1 MKKIVSLLLAVVL
14 SVSVLCAGAW
24 AADLANFKYTDTYK
38 DGMFTDVKTTDWY
51 ATNVKAVVNLGL
63 MKGQSADKFAPRG
76 NVTWAEAVT
85 MAARIHS
92 IYVGDGESF
101 AQSSPWYKVY
111 ADYAVKNGIIKTQP
125 ADYSAAVTRGDFA
138 VLLYAAVG
146 DEGLRV
152 KNSVTDGYIPDVKGT
167 ETYGPAVYRLYR
179 AGVLT
184 GDENHRF
191 NADKTITRAESAA
204 IVSRVADESLR
215 LSVTL
220 DASTAPGD
228 NTNPGTTVDKSS
240 AAELIT
246 KARQALALA
255 QQSYTA
261 AAKLYASGD
270 SSFSTALAQAYNYA
284 QAAAG
289 YSQQAAGAIQ
299 AASGKTQ
306 AYTQTYYAYQGCL
319 DASLNIQAVAK
330 APATANWN
338 AASSE
343 MAAAAELLSKA
354 YNSVAA

>member
-51 ATNVKAVVNLGL
+51 AENVKAVVNLGL

-138 VLLYAAVG
+138 MLLYAAVG

-152 KNSVTDGYIPDVKGT
+152 KNSVTDGYIPDVKGS
-167 ETYGPAVYRLYR
+167 ETYGPAVYKLYR

-184 GDENHRF
+184 GDEKHCF
-191 NADKTITRAESAA
+191 NANKTITRAESAA
-204 IVSRVADESLR
+204 VVSRVADVNLR

-220 DASTAPGD
+220 DASTDPAD
-228 NTNPGTTVDKSS
+228 TTNPGTTVDKSS
-240 AAELIT
+240 TAELIT
-246 KARQALALA
+246 KARQSLALA

-261 AAKLYASGD
+261 AVKLYASSGN
-270 SSFSTALAQAYNYA
+270 SGTALAQAYNYA

-338 AASSE
+338 TAASE
-343 MAAAAELLSKA
+343 LAAAAELLSKA
-354 YNSVAA
+354 YNSVTA